1 MYKFLRFRL
10 SLEREN
16 NFRKLLENS
25 IVESIGIEHPVVL
38 KGQYGKAYELLKD
51 SLATGITPCLVG
63 PPGVG
68 KSLLVRKVAE
78 DTKRGFHEVF
88 FDENV
93 TPSRLIGSFD
103 PSLVV
108 RSGRNI
114 SSFEP
119 GPLIR
124 AMVEGGI
131 FVAHELNRAT
141 EFCQNSLISPL
152 EERHYHLFPLG
163 MIRAHRNFA
172 FVATQNPIETSG
184 TYRLSQVLIDRIGCW
199 IRLTYPDKE
208 TEIEILQE
216 NTPAFSLP
224 VKVLEKI
231 YEVIDSTR
239 NHPDLE
245 IPASPRS
252 GIFLTRLINRYYE
265 RFENGDDAIKF
276 FAPSVLGKEMR
287 VRERGKTVRDVIDDI
302 LREKGIIVQ

>member
-1 MYKFLRFRL
+1 LMAAK
-10 SLEREN
+10 EQG
-16 NFRKLLENS
+16 FRKMLEKS
-25 IVESIGIEHPVVL
+25 IVENIRIEHPVVL
-38 KGQYGKAYELLKD
+38 KGQYETAYSLLKD
-51 SLATGITPCLVG
+51 ALDTGITPCLVG

-68 KSLLVRKVAE
+68 KSLLARKVAE
-78 DTKRGFHEVF
+78 DTGRSFHEVF

-103 PSLVV
+103 PALVV

-124 AMVEGGI
+124 AMVEGGL

-141 EFCQNSLISPL
+141 EFCQNSLIAPL

-163 MIRAHRNFA
+163 MVKAQQSFA

-184 TYRLSQVLIDRIGCW
+184 TYRLSKVLVDRIGCW
-199 IRLTYPDKE
+199 IRLTYPTKE
-208 TEIEILQE
+208 TELEIIKE

-224 VKVLEKI
+224 VSALEKI
-231 YEVIDSTR
+231 YEMVRATR
-239 NHPDLE
+239 ENSVLE

-252 GIFLTRLINRYYE
+252 GIYLTRLVNKYID
-265 RFENGDDAIKF
+265 RFETEDAAIEF
-276 FAPSVLGKEMR
+276 FAPAVLAKEMK
-287 VRERGKTVRDVIDDI
+287 VRGEEGKTVVKVVD
-302 LREKGIIVQ
+302 EIIKKVLG

>member
-1 MYKFLRFRL
+1 MMAEK
-10 SLEREN
+10 EQG
-16 NFRKLLENS
+16 FRKMLEKS
-25 IVESIGIEHPVVL
+25 IVENIRIEHPVVL
-38 KGQYGKAYELLKD
+38 KGQYETAYNLLKD
-51 SLATGITPCLVG
+51 ALDTGITPCLVG

-68 KSLLVRKVAE
+68 KSLLARKVAE
-78 DTKRGFHEVF
+78 DTARSFHEVF

-103 PSLVV
+103 PALVV

-124 AMVEGGI
+124 AMVEGGL

-141 EFCQNSLISPL
+141 EFCQNSLIAPL

-163 MIRAHRNFA
+163 MVKAQESFA

-184 TYRLSQVLIDRIGCW
+184 TYRLSRVLVDRIGCW
-199 IRLTYPDKE
+199 IRLTYPTKE
-208 TEIEILQE
+208 TELEILKE

-224 VKVLEKI
+224 VSALDKI
-231 YEVIDSTR
+231 YEIVKATR
-239 NHPDLE
+239 ENPVLE

-252 GIFLTRLINRYYE
+252 GIYLTRLVNKYLD
-265 RFENGDDAIKF
+265 RFETEDAAIRF
-276 FAPSVLGKEMR
+276 FAPAVLAKEMK
-287 VRERGKTVRDVIDDI
+287 VRGEEGKTVSKVVD
-302 LREKGIIVQ
+302 EIIKKVLG

>member
-1 MYKFLRFRL
+1 MAEK
-10 SLEREN
+10 EQG
-16 NFRKLLENS
+16 FRKMLEKS
-25 IVESIGIEHPVVL
+25 IVENIRIEHPVVL
-38 KGQYGKAYELLKD
+38 KGQYETAYSLLKD
-51 SLATGITPCLVG
+51 ALDTGITPCLVG

-68 KSLLVRKVAE
+68 KSLLARKVAE
-78 DTKRGFHEVF
+78 DTGRSFHEVF

-103 PSLVV
+103 PALVV

-124 AMVEGGI
+124 AMVEGGL

-141 EFCQNSLISPL
+141 EFCQNSLIAPL

-163 MIRAHRNFA
+163 MVKAQESFA

-184 TYRLSQVLIDRIGCW
+184 TYRLSKVLVDRIGCW
-199 IRLTYPDKE
+199 IRLTYPTKE
-208 TEIEILQE
+208 TELEIIKE

-224 VKVLEKI
+224 VSALDKI
-231 YEVIDSTR
+231 YEIVKATRDSSV
-239 NHPDLE
+239 LE

-252 GIFLTRLINRYYE
+252 GIYLTRLVNKYID
-265 RFENGDDAIKF
+265 RFETEDAAIRF
-276 FAPSVLGKEMR
+276 FAPAVLAKEMK
-287 VRERGKTVRDVIDDI
+287 VRGEEGKTVSKVVD
-302 LREKGIIVQ
+302 EIIKKVLG

>member
-1 MYKFLRFRL
+1 MVCGP
-10 SLEREN
+10 SLIAEKEQG
-16 NFRKLLENS
+16 FRKMLEKS
-25 IVESIGIEHPVVL
+25 IVENIRIEHPVVL
-38 KGQYGKAYELLKD
+38 KGQYETAYSLLKD
-51 SLATGITPCLVG
+51 ALDTGITPCLVG

-68 KSLLVRKVAE
+68 KSLLARKVAE
-78 DTKRGFHEVF
+78 DTARSFHEVF

-103 PSLVV
+103 PALVV

-124 AMVEGGI
+124 AMVEGGL

-141 EFCQNSLISPL
+141 EFCQNSLIAPL

-163 MIRAHRNFA
+163 MVKAQESFA

-184 TYRLSQVLIDRIGCW
+184 TYRLSRVLVDRIGCW
-199 IRLTYPDKE
+199 IRLNYPTKE
-208 TEIEILQE
+208 TELEILKE

-224 VKVLEKI
+224 VSTLDKI
-231 YEVIDSTR
+231 YEMVKMTR
-239 NHPDLE
+239 ESSVLE

-252 GIFLTRLINRYYE
+252 GIYLTRLVNKYID
-265 RFENGDDAIKF
+265 RFESEDAAIRF
-276 FAPSVLGKEMR
+276 FAPAVLAKEMK
-287 VRERGKTVRDVIDDI
+287 VRGEEGKTVAKVVD
-302 LREKGIIVQ
+302 EIIKKVLG

>member
-1 MYKFLRFRL
+1 MAEK
-10 SLEREN
+10 EQG
-16 NFRKLLENS
+16 FRKMLEKS
-25 IVESIGIEHPVVL
+25 IVENIRIEHPVVL
-38 KGQYGKAYELLKD
+38 KGQYETAYSLLKD
-51 SLATGITPCLVG
+51 ALDTGITPCLVG

-68 KSLLVRKVAE
+68 KSLLARKVAE
-78 DTKRGFHEVF
+78 DTARSFHEVF

-103 PSLVV
+103 PALVV

-124 AMVEGGI
+124 AMVEGGL

-141 EFCQNSLISPL
+141 EFCQNSLIAPL

-163 MIRAHRNFA
+163 MVKAQESFA

-184 TYRLSQVLIDRIGCW
+184 TYRLSRVLVDRIGCW
-199 IRLTYPDKE
+199 IRLTYPTKE
-208 TEIEILQE
+208 TELEILRE

-224 VKVLEKI
+224 VSTLDKI
-231 YEVIDSTR
+231 YEIVKATR
-239 NHPDLE
+239 ESSVLE

-252 GIFLTRLINRYYE
+252 GIYLTRLVNKYLD
-265 RFENGDDAIKF
+265 RFETEDAAIRF
-276 FAPSVLGKEMR
+276 FAPAVLAKEMK
-287 VRERGKTVRDVIDDI
+287 VRGEEGKTVTKVVD
-302 LREKGIIVQ
+302 EIIKKVLG

>member
-1 MYKFLRFRL
+1 MMAEK
-10 SLEREN
+10 EQG
-16 NFRKLLENS
+16 FRKMLEKS
-25 IVESIGIEHPVVL
+25 IVENIRIEHPVVL
-38 KGQYGKAYELLKD
+38 KGQYETAYSLLKD
-51 SLATGITPCLVG
+51 ALDTGITPCLVG

-68 KSLLVRKVAE
+68 KSLLARKVAE
-78 DTKRGFHEVF
+78 DTARSFHEVF

-103 PSLVV
+103 PALVV

-124 AMVEGGI
+124 AMVEGGL

-141 EFCQNSLISPL
+141 EFCQNSLIAPL

-163 MIRAHRNFA
+163 MVKAQESFA

-184 TYRLSQVLIDRIGCW
+184 TYRLSRVLVDRIGCW
-199 IRLTYPDKE
+199 IRLTYPTKE
-208 TEIEILQE
+208 TELEILRE

-224 VKVLEKI
+224 VSTLDKI
-231 YEVIDSTR
+231 YEIVKATR
-239 NHPDLE
+239 ESSVLE

-252 GIFLTRLINRYYE
+252 GIYLTRLVNKYLD
-265 RFENGDDAIKF
+265 RFETEDAAIRF
-276 FAPSVLGKEMR
+276 FAPAVLAKEMK
-287 VRERGKTVRDVIDDI
+287 VRGEEGKTVTKVVD
-302 LREKGIIVQ
+302 EIIKKVLG

>member
-1 MYKFLRFRL
+1 MDYTMAEK
-10 SLEREN
+10 EQG
-16 NFRKLLENS
+16 FRKMLEKS
-25 IVESIGIEHPVVL
+25 IVENIRIEHPVVL
-38 KGQYGKAYELLKD
+38 KGQYETAYSLLKD
-51 SLATGITPCLVG
+51 ALDTGITPCLVG

-68 KSLLVRKVAE
+68 KSLLARKVAE
-78 DTKRGFHEVF
+78 DTQRSFHEVF

-103 PSLVV
+103 PALVV

-124 AMVEGGI
+124 AMVEGGL

-141 EFCQNSLISPL
+141 EFCQNSLIAPL

-163 MIRAHRNFA
+163 MVKAQESFA

-184 TYRLSQVLIDRIGCW
+184 TYRLSKVLVDRIGCW
-199 IRLTYPDKE
+199 IRLTYPTKE
-208 TEIEILQE
+208 TELEILKE

-224 VKVLEKI
+224 VSALDKI
-231 YEVIDSTR
+231 YEIVKTTR
-239 NHPDLE
+239 ENSMLE

-252 GIFLTRLINRYYE
+252 GIYLTRLVNKYLN
-265 RFENGDDAIKF
+265 RFETEDAAIRF
-276 FAPSVLGKEMR
+276 FAPAVLAKEMK
-287 VRERGKTVRDVIDDI
+287 VRGEEGKTVAKVVD
-302 LREKGIIVQ
+302 EIIKKVLG

>member
-1 MYKFLRFRL
+1 MAEK
-10 SLEREN
+10 EQG
-16 NFRKLLENS
+16 FRKMLEKS
-25 IVESIGIEHPVVL
+25 IVENIRIEHPVVL
-38 KGQYGKAYELLKD
+38 KGQYETAYSLLKD
-51 SLATGITPCLVG
+51 ALDTGITPCLVG

-68 KSLLVRKVAE
+68 KSLLARKVAE
-78 DTKRGFHEVF
+78 DTQRSFHEVF

-103 PSLVV
+103 PALVV

-124 AMVEGGI
+124 AMVEGGL

-141 EFCQNSLISPL
+141 EFCQNSLIAPL

-163 MIRAHRNFA
+163 MVKAQESFA

-184 TYRLSQVLIDRIGCW
+184 TYRLSKVLVDRIGCW
-199 IRLTYPDKE
+199 IRLTYPTKE
-208 TEIEILQE
+208 TELEILKE

-224 VKVLEKI
+224 VSALEKI
-231 YEVIDSTR
+231 YEIVKATR
-239 NHPDLE
+239 ESSVLE

-252 GIFLTRLINRYYE
+252 GIYLTRLVNKYID
-265 RFENGDDAIKF
+265 RFETEDAAIKF
-276 FAPSVLGKEMR
+276 FAPAVLAKEMK
-287 VRERGKTVRDVIDDI
+287 VRGEEGKTVSKVVD
-302 LREKGIIVQ
+302 EIIKKVLG

>member
-1 MYKFLRFRL
+1 MAEK
-10 SLEREN
+10 EQG
-16 NFRKLLENS
+16 FRKMLEKS
-25 IVESIGIEHPVVL
+25 IVENIRIEHPVVL
-38 KGQYGKAYELLKD
+38 KGQYETAYSLLKD
-51 SLATGITPCLVG
+51 ALDTGITPCLVG

-68 KSLLVRKVAE
+68 KSLLARKVAE
-78 DTKRGFHEVF
+78 DTARSFHEVF

-103 PSLVV
+103 PALVV

-124 AMVEGGI
+124 AMVEGGL

-141 EFCQNSLISPL
+141 EFCQNSLIAPL

-163 MIRAHRNFA
+163 MVKAQESFA

-184 TYRLSQVLIDRIGCW
+184 TYRLSKVLVDRIGCW
-199 IRLTYPDKE
+199 IRLTYPTKE
-208 TEIEILQE
+208 TELEIIRE

-224 VKVLEKI
+224 VSALDKI
-231 YEVIDSTR
+231 YEMVKATR
-239 NHPDLE
+239 ESSVLE

-252 GIFLTRLINRYYE
+252 GIYLTRLVNKYIE
-265 RFENGDDAIKF
+265 RFDSEDDAIKF
-276 FAPSVLGKEMR
+276 FAPAVLAKEMK
-287 VRERGKTVRDVIDDI
+287 VRGEEGKTVAKVVD
-302 LREKGIIVQ
+302 EIIKKVLS

>member
-1 MYKFLRFRL
+1 MMAEK
-10 SLEREN
+10 EQG
-16 NFRKLLENS
+16 FRKMLEKS
-25 IVESIGIEHPVVL
+25 IVENIRIEHPVVL
-38 KGQYGKAYELLKD
+38 KGQYETAYSLLKD
-51 SLATGITPCLVG
+51 ALDTGITPCLVG

-68 KSLLVRKVAE
+68 KSLLARKVAE
-78 DTKRGFHEVF
+78 DTARSFHEVF

-103 PSLVV
+103 PALVV

-124 AMVEGGI
+124 AMVEGGL

-141 EFCQNSLISPL
+141 EFCQNSLIAPL

-163 MIRAHRNFA
+163 MVKAQESFA

-184 TYRLSQVLIDRIGCW
+184 TYRLSRVLVDRIGCW
-199 IRLTYPDKE
+199 IRLTYPTKE
-208 TEIEILQE
+208 TELEILKE

-224 VKVLEKI
+224 VSALDKI
-231 YEVIDSTR
+231 YEIVKATR
-239 NHPDLE
+239 ENPVLE

-252 GIFLTRLINRYYE
+252 GIYLTRLVNKYLD
-265 RFENGDDAIKF
+265 RFETEDAAIRF
-276 FAPSVLGKEMR
+276 FAPAVLAKEMK
-287 VRERGKTVRDVIDDI
+287 VRGEEGKTVSKVVD
-302 LREKGIIVQ
+302 EIIKKVLD

>member
-1 MYKFLRFRL
+1 M
-10 SLEREN
+10 LE
-16 NFRKLLENS
+16 KS
-25 IVESIGIEHPVVL
+25 IVENIRIEHPVVL
-38 KGQYGKAYELLKD
+38 KGQYETAYSLLKD
-51 SLATGITPCLVG
+51 ALDTGITPCLIG

-68 KSLLVRKVAE
+68 KSLLARKVAE
-78 DTKRGFHEVF
+78 DTARSFHEVF

-103 PSLVV
+103 PALVV

-124 AMVEGGI
+124 AMVEGGL

-141 EFCQNSLISPL
+141 EFCQNSLIAPL

-163 MIRAHRNFA
+163 MVKAQESFA

-184 TYRLSQVLIDRIGCW
+184 TYRLSRVLVDRIGCW
-199 IRLTYPDKE
+199 IRLTYPTKE
-208 TEIEILQE
+208 TELEILKE

-224 VKVLEKI
+224 VSTLDKI
-231 YEVIDSTR
+231 YEIVKTTR
-239 NHPDLE
+239 ESSVLE

-252 GIFLTRLINRYYE
+252 GIYLTRLVNKYLE
-265 RFENGDDAIKF
+265 RFESEDAAIRF
-276 FAPSVLGKEMR
+276 FAPAVLAKEMKVRGEESKTVAKVVDEIIKKVLG
-287 VRERGKTVRDVIDDI
+287 
-302 LREKGIIVQ
+302 